1 MVRVTVKPYLQDYVR
16 QKGEE
21 WGVEDPTE
29 IVNLLLFQHREGTP
43 QIKPSSASSRTAT
56 ERSELDELAGLLD

>member
-1 MVRVTVKPYLQDYVR
+1 MVRVTVKDYLQSYVR

-21 WGVEDPTE
+21 WGVSDPTE
-29 IVNLLLFQHREGTP
+29 VVNLLIFQHREGTP
-43 QIKPSSASSRTAT
+43 QVKASPEQKTST